1 LRGPDMKRL
10 FLFDFDG
17 VVVDSL
23 ELYEHSVN
31 LCLEKLGLPPFRSR
45 QEFLRVFEDN
55 FYEGIGKKGVDV
67 PAFTKVSAELAP
79 SLDYSKV
86 TPVRELEPVLE
97 NLSKRHTLAIVSSN
111 SNYAIERIL
120 SGIGYGRFFDE
131 ILGSDFM
138 FSKVEKIRHITE
150 RSGMQGNGTFYIG
163 DTVGDI
169 LEAKQAGV
177 KTVAVTWGWHTK
189 EQLSVANPDSLI
201 DSPEEL
207 LEII

>member
-1 LRGPDMKRL
+1 
-10 FLFDFDG
+10 
-17 VVVDSL
+17 
-23 ELYEHSVN
+23 
-31 LCLEKLGLPPFRSR
+31 
-45 QEFLRVFEDN
+45 
-55 FYEGIGKKGVDV
+55 VDV

>member
-1 LRGPDMKRL
+1 
-10 FLFDFDG
+10 
-17 VVVDSL
+17 
-23 ELYEHSVN
+23 
-31 LCLEKLGLPPFRSR
+31 
-45 QEFLRVFEDN
+45 
-55 FYEGIGKKGVDV
+55 
-67 PAFTKVSAELAP
+67 
-79 SLDYSKV
+79 
-86 TPVRELEPVLE
+86 
-97 NLSKRHTLAIVSSN
+97 
-111 SNYAIERIL
+111 
-120 SGIGYGRFFDE
+120 
-131 ILGSDFM
+131 M